1 MKICHLILTHK
12 NPRQL
17 ERLIQIL
24 QHPDADFYI
33 HIDKKSDQS
42 PFLYL
47 AKQPNVFFVKNRT
60 KVYWAGY
67 GTIQATL
74 NGFEEILPAKEYDYI
89 NVISGQD
96 FPIKSTAAIHDFFKI
111 HQGTEFITCQSIEDE
126 WKDAAP
132 RVRKYHLI
140 NWQIPGKFR
149 LEKIVNKIMPARK
162 FPLDLPVVGRSN
174 WFTLT
179 PAAAKYVLDFL
190 AKHPN
195 YVRYFKYTWGGDE
208 FFFATIL
215 FNSHFRDRI
224 ADSLIYV
231 DWNVPATG
239 HPKLLD
245 ATDFDKLLASDK
257 LFARKF
263 DTDKNEEIINM
274 LEKHLTQADSPSF
287 IPNK

>member
-17 ERLIQIL
+17 ERLINIL

-33 HIDKKSDQS
+33 HIDKKTDQS

-47 AKQPNVFFVKNRT
+47 ADQKNVFFVKNRT

-74 NGFEEILPAKEYDYI
+74 NGFEEILPAKEYAYI

-96 FPIKSTAAIHDFFKI
+96 FPIKSTPEIHDFFRT
-111 HQGTEFITCQSIEDE
+111 HQGTEFITCESIEDE

-162 FPLDLPVVGRSN
+162 FPLNLPVVGRSN
-174 WFTLT
+174 WFSLT

-190 AKHPN
+190 VQHPE

-215 FNSHFRDRI
+215 FNSPFRERI

-231 DWNVPATG
+231 DWNVPVTG

-245 ATDFDKLLASDK
+245 ATDFGKLLASDK

-274 LEKHLTQADSPSF
+274 LEKHFALAISPSF